1 MNRTAT
7 ALTTLTASFLLCQTL
22 GANDPALTALEA
34 RLQSLE
40 SRLSSIEATI
50 AAEVGSS
57 AYPDPA
63 MVEATKGT
71 EPTKQI
77 PAPPIPDS
85 APTAPATNDES
96 NTSSTTYVIQE
107 GDTLGKIAAKF
118 GIERKALLEANRLGE
133 GQDIYIGETLMI
145 PGQPAPAEP
154 SQPLADSKTPEAKK
168 ESIVVG
174 DAEKPAPAAATAPAA
189 TTVHTVAKG
198 DTLTSL
204 AKKYGTTVES
214 LRSSNGLRG
223 DTISLGQA
231 LKIPSKE
238 SGTQA
243 SASGPEPDGQESE
256 QASSFQYDN
265 PLLRSDETY
274 GFYTVAKGDN
284 LYALARDFFT
294 TMAELQRINNLGSST
309 TIFPG
314 NDLIV
319 PTSKYNAYHQKGEVA
334 NR

>member
-7 ALTTLTASFLLCQTL
+7 TLATLTASFLLSDVL
-22 GANDPALTALEA
+22 LASDPTTMALEARVSALEA
-34 RLQSLE
+34 RLNSV
-40 SRLSSIEATI
+40 EATL
-50 AAEVGSS
+50 ANEVGSS
-57 AYPDPA
+57 AYKEAA
-63 MVEATKGT
+63 MLEATQGAGAN
-71 EPTKQI
+71 KQI
-77 PAPPIPDS
+77 PAPPIPD
-85 APTAPATNDES
+85 AAAPAAPA
-96 NTSSTTYVIQE
+96 NTGSSTYVIQD

-118 GIERKALLEANRLGE
+118 NIERKALLEANRLGE
-133 GQDIYIGETLMI
+133 GQPIYIGETLVI
-145 PGQPAPAEP
+145 PGQPVSGGASKPV
-154 SQPLADSKTPEAKK
+154 ADSKTPEAKK
-168 ESIVVG
+168 ESVVVG
-174 DAEKPAPAAATAPAA
+174 DTKKPAPAA

-214 LRSSNGLRG
+214 LKSANGLRS

-231 LKIPSKE
+231 LKIPAKE
-238 SGTQA
+238 SGSQA
-243 SASGPEPDGQESE
+243 SAPTPEAGKPE
-256 QASSFQYDN
+256 QSSAFQYDN